1 MNKKFLSV
9 ILFSALMVGTAGTF
23 TSCKDYDDDI
33 DQINKELTDIKSQIE
48 ALENKINEGKWI
60 TSVTPSTDGLTITL
74 SDGQTYNITNG
85 KNGQD
90 GAAGAAGTE
99 WTISEDGYWVCNGEK
114 TDVKAVGK
122 DGEKGE
128 NGEDGQQEVKF
139 ENGKWLLWNGTEFVE
154 FKGAAA
160 TTENVP
166 YYYTDPDDQ
175 NYAILVVFDENGQNK
190 KEIRLP
196 LNEGLAQI
204 SIVSNKGLKVYYS
217 IATSNKALQA
227 WEGPKGAPA
236 KGSYM
241 ITYSDDSLMV
251 QVTPNNFDLAKTELQ
266 LVNSKNEVAPVTLGA
281 PVAYNGLYTRAVSAN
296 GLFQI
301 PFSIEKITDEIV
313 EAYPNEVDK
322 KPALALVAN
331 DKVRSMYENTLV
343 VEKAVRN
350 TDFGFFYVSKK
361 DIDGGYSF
369 YIEPG
374 KSATLKAVSNADQLY
389 DAYLTVDEYSKADS
403 IKYGI
408 KTDGLTISCSEAAK
422 GNLTFNVHTL
432 DVAGNVTH
440 SQYYVSVTFDQE
452 MTEKAYE
459 FETQEHIT
467 TGVIANQKLLV
478 DFAPYFKDMTE
489 ADRILWN
496 ADTYMSYSGGV
507 DWVYTDEATG
517 REVTVE
523 NKRGLIQEI
532 QMATADGVV
541 VTDNKDFA
549 KLLITFN
556 TDYSNFK
563 FTGVY
568 TAKVTFYNYDANTK
582 EVVSIPFE
590 LANPTDEEIAQQYSY
605 NPAYYDATAKVFT
618 IPSAT
623 SVDLQTLITSNY
635 VSYSDITVNEEELR
649 VSGSVVTMVDA
660 TDLNTVYTVDGLKL
674 DYLGN
679 TFDIPAIKVKFI
691 EFKNYKFA
699 TANTLSLQS
708 GKVENAVIK
717 YGKPA
722 TTSDKAAYYSF
733 KTLLNADVAAT
744 NVTNVRCEF
753 TSPVATDGSGNL
765 ISDVTVDGDN
775 NITVNFTGKKTTVD
789 TSVAIKVIATVSVD
803 GVTEE
808 VEGTITV
815 NIKKYPTE

>member
-9 ILFSALMVGTAGTF
+9 ILFSTLMVGTAGTF

-33 DQINKELTDIKSQIE
+33 EQINNELSGIKSQIE
-48 ALENKINEGKWI
+48 ALEGKIKDGKWI
-60 TSVTPSTDGLTITL
+60 TSVAQTANGLTITL
-74 SDGQTYNITNG
+74 SDGTTYDVTNG
-85 KNGQD
+85 KD
-90 GAAGAAGTE
+90 GAAGTPGAAGTE

-114 TDVKAVGK
+114 TDVKAVGQ
-122 DGEKGE
+122 DGEK
-128 NGEDGQQEVKF
+128 GEDGQQEVKF
-139 ENGKWLLWNGTEFVE
+139 ENGKWYLWNGTEFVE
-154 FKGAAA
+154 FEGTA
-160 TTENVP
+160 TIGNVP
-166 YYYTDPDDQ
+166 YYYTDPNDQ
-175 NYAILVVFDENGQNK
+175 NYAILVVLDENGQNK

-204 SIVSNKGLKVYYS
+204 SIVGNKELKVYYS
-217 IATSNKALQA
+217 IATSDKTLQA
-227 WEGPKGAPA
+227 WKGPKGAPA

-266 LVNSKNEVAPVTLGA
+266 LVNSKNEVAPVTLGT
-281 PVAYNGLYTRAVSAN
+281 PIAYNGLYTRAVSAN

-301 PFSIEKITDEIV
+301 PFSIETITDEIV
-313 EAYPNEVDK
+313 EAYPAAITGK
-322 KPALALVAN
+322 SPALALVAN
-331 DKVRSMYENTLV
+331 DKVRSVYENALV
-343 VEKAVRN
+343 VEKITNQVR
-350 TDFGFFYVSKK
+350 FGYFYVSKK
-361 DIDGGYSF
+361 NVNGGVSVSN

-374 KSATLKAVSNADQLY
+374 KSATLKANINADQLY
-389 DAYLTVDEYSKADS
+389 DAYLTVDESSKADS

-422 GNLTFNVHTL
+422 GNLKFNVHTL

-440 SQYYVSVTFDQE
+440 SQYTVSVTFDQE

-496 ADTYMSYSGGV
+496 ADTDMDYSVGV
-507 DWVYTDEATG
+507 DWVYTDETTG

-523 NKRGLIQEI
+523 NKRGLIQKI

-568 TAKVTFYNYDANTK
+568 TAKVTFNNYDANTK

-635 VSYSDITVNEEELR
+635 VSYSDITVNEEELT

-765 ISDVTVDGDN
+765 ISGVTVDGDN